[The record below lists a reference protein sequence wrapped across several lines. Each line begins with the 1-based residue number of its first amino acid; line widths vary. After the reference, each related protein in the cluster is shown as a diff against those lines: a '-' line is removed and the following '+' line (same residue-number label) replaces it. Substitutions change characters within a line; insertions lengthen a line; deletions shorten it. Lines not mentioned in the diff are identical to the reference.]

1 MVFENRFQ
9 IQSYRRWLHFYSRC
23 ILKSQFSH
31 ISKVFSPIMRKNKKN
46 LHFFMVDF
54 CEICFHTVCTNG
66 FEQLKVQPAEYCL
79 LGSVL
84 ALCG

>member
-1 MVFENRFQ
+1 
-9 IQSYRRWLHFYSRC
+9 
-23 ILKSQFSH
+23 
-31 ISKVFSPIMRKNKKN
+31 MRKNKKN